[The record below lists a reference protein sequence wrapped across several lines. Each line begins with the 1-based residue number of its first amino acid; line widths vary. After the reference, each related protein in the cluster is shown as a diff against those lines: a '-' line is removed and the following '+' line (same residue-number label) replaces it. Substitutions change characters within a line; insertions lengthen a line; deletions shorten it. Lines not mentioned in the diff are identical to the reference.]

1 VGRLN
6 SNRSE
11 RRRLTLVAP
20 RFLTVRELAKYLRV
34 HPSTVYRL
42 LKAQQL
48 PGFRVGTEWRFS
60 IEQINRWRRGEEQ
73 RNCPEARARAQTLRL
88 KA

>member
-1 VGRLN
+1 VRRLN
-6 SNRSE
+6 SNSTE
-11 RRRLTLVAP
+11 RRLTLVAP

-42 LKAQQL
+42 LKTQQL

-60 IEQINRWRRGEEQ
+60 IQQINRWRRGEEQ
-73 RNCPEARARAQTLRL
+73 RSRPEARARVQTLRL